1 MDWCGSDHVMSW
13 GGGVRMYAQVHQ
25 QASSAS
31 SAALEKKQ
39 EEVRGRRPAYDVMS
53 GESQATD
60 CLP

>member
-1 MDWCGSDHVMSW
+1 MALIMSGRGVGVCVCM
-13 GGGVRMYAQVHQ
+13 GGQVHQ

-39 EEVRGRRPAYDVMS
+39 EEVRGRRPAYDVIS
-53 GESQATD
+53 GESHATD

>member
-1 MDWCGSDHVMSW
+1 MALIMSGRGVGVVCM
-13 GGGVRMYAQVHQ
+13 GGQVHQ

-53 GESQATD
+53 GESHATD